1 MTEGYLV
8 DELHDTGR
16 VSERLWGALAERWS
30 VPQLL
35 ALLVL
40 AGWYP

>member
-16 VSERLWGALAERWS
+16 LGAPVGALAERWS